1 MESIT
6 ILNILVGNIFSQ
18 SKYISLAHVPNKV
31 FFSVHIQVSAFQK
44 CRTKVLEG
52 NFNYPGF

>member
-1 MESIT
+1 M

-31 FFSVHIQVSAFQK
+31 LFMYVHIQVSAFQK
-44 CRTKVLEG
+44 CRTKVLER